1 MKEVMERIAFLALAG
16 LIIMVM
22 LVMPD
27 AW

>member
-1 MKEVMERIAFLALAG
+1 MKEMMERIAFLALAG